1 MNDYSQIMRRDRAEA
16 RPRYTRRMRTLWTML
31 IALAYAANARR
42 RRDGVVEARQDA
54 VPLHRRQLAA

>member
-1 MNDYSQIMRRDRAEA
+1 
-16 RPRYTRRMRTLWTML
+16 MRTLWTML